1 MNDWLEDHKNLSK
14 FEKEFLTELLN
25 DIEKRENSSWAK
37 PWDFVETQNAF
48 TGHKYSGMN
57 NLFLELMSRAR
68 KFDDPRFATFNQAR
82 QNGYHIQKGS
92 KGLPIQFF
100 SFINKE
106 TKKPWNEEEFKEK
119 TKNMT
124 PEQKKKEADK
134 KIAIAKTFHVFN
146 AKNLISNENQK
157 TLSEN
162 IPITKFNKKVN
173 TNELIDKFEKNL
185 IENMEVGFNER
196 HSEGAFYTPALDEV
210 TMPLKEQFISYEE
223 RMATLLHELGH
234 ATGHEKRL
242 NRDLSGKFGSTN
254 YSKEEL
260 IVEMNSVF
268 MVNILGLKISEQQ
281 KENHLLYLDSWGKH
295 IKNDP
300 KEFLYALNDSLKI
313 KEYMLENGK
322 FNEIFLEEEVNLEQE
337 INLEDLK
344 SFAKAYNTFSLEE
357 YGNDFTEEETLK
369 TMQEQDYIMPIAYTE
384 VFDSL
389 DTIEYTKQVSYDLKN
404 EEVINNL
411 DSGFLSLETRQKISI
426 QDISSDLLNA
436 DFDSFISDD
445 SMDIDRDQITNLL
458 KLIAYTGEITYLE
471 DYIEKNN
478 LELISI
484 DKDLILKNKNYLLRN
499 IDNETLDFFEKY
511 NVKVDD
517 NFMKDIDYKN
527 LINFNISHYENLTE
541 DPITNEIIY
550 IPDIELKD
558 NEMKY
563 PSYKDLWEEIF
574 KNDFIED
581 LNSFTFEELLNNE
594 ELSKTENILDKLSSN
609 YKDIEKEIRNAKA
622 YELSI
627 KEVDLDNDGI
637 PDRIDIDDTR
647 NSVQTTSDLYLVG
660 NKTDKYSD
668 VDLPKAKNIK
678 ENEGKNER
686 EIEKPKRSI
695 GAMRI

>member
-14 FEKEFLTELLN
+14 FEKEFLSELLN
-25 DIEKRENSSWAK
+25 DIKKRENSSWAK
-37 PWDFVETQNAF
+37 SWDFVETQNAF

-57 NLFLELMSRAR
+57 ELFLELMSRIR
-68 KFDDPRFATFNQAR
+68 KYDDPRFATFNQAR
-82 QNGYHIQKGS
+82 QNDYHIQKGS

-106 TKKPWNEEEFKEK
+106 TKKPWNEAEFREK

-124 PEQKKKEADK
+124 PEEKQKEADK
-134 KIAIAKTFHVFN
+134 KIAIAKAFHVFN

-173 TNELIDKFEKNL
+173 TNEMIDKFELNL

-210 TMPLKEQFISYEE
+210 TMPLKEQFNSYEE

-242 NRDLSGKFGSTN
+242 NRDLSGKFGSTD

-260 IVEMNSVF
+260 KAEMNSVF
-268 MVNILGLKISEQQ
+268 MVNILGLKLSEQQ

-313 KEYMLENGK
+313 KDYMIENGK
-322 FNEIFLEEEVNLEQE
+322 FNEIFLEEEINLEQE

-357 YGNDFTEEETLK
+357 YENDFTEEETLK
-369 TMQEQDYIMPIAYTE
+369 SMQEQDYIMPIAYTE
-384 VFDSL
+384 DFDSL

-436 DFDSFISDD
+436 DFDSFISDE
-445 SMDIDRDQITNLL
+445 SMDIDRDQVTDMI
-458 KLIAYTGEITYLE
+458 KVAVYTESDKYIKDYATENNIEIKYLDLE
-471 DYIEKNN
+471 DPIQNKNH
-478 LELISI
+478 
-484 DKDLILKNKNYLLRN
+484 ILKD
-499 IDNETLDFFEKY
+499 IDNDFFEQHNLY
-511 NVKVDD
+511 MPES
-517 NFMKDIDYKN
+517 FMYDKDFKQLVSYQ
-527 LINFNISHYENLTE
+527 LSHYESVEEVEIGDTYKVLYNPDLTE
-541 DPITNEIIY
+541 DRKLEAYSN
-550 IPDIELKD
+550 
-558 NEMKY
+558 
-563 PSYKDLWEEIF
+563 YKDLWEQNF
-574 KNDFIED
+574 KSNFIED
-581 LNSFTFEELLNNE
+581 FNNFTLDDIESNE
-594 ELSKTENILDKLSSN
+594 ELNKVPNLLNKLSSN
-609 YKDIEKEIRNAKA
+609 DKDIRNAVRFAKE
-622 YELSI
+622 YRNSI
-627 KEVDLDNDGI
+627 KEKDLDNDGI
-637 PDRIDIDDTR
+637 PDRIDIYDTR
-647 NSVQTTSDLYLVG
+647 NSVQTTSDLHEVG
-660 NKTDKYSD
+660 NRTDKTHKD
-668 VDLPKAKNIK
+668 KQEK
-678 ENEGKNER
+678 EQKH
-686 EIEKPKRSI
+686 KPKSRT
-695 GAMRI
+695 R

>member
-14 FEKEFLTELLN
+14 FEKEFLSEFLN

-57 NLFLELMSRAR
+57 ELFLELMSRAR
-68 KFDDPRFATFNQAR
+68 KYDDPRFATFNQAR

-106 TKKPWNEEEFKEK
+106 TKKPWNEAEFREK

-124 PEQKKKEADK
+124 PEEKQKEADK

-210 TMPLKEQFISYEE
+210 TMPLKEQFNSYEE

-242 NRDLSGKFGSTN
+242 NRDLSGKFGTTN

-268 MVNILGLKISEQQ
+268 MVNTLGLEISDEQ

-295 IKNDP
+295 IKNNP

-322 FNEIFLEEEVNLEQE
+322 FNEIFLEEE

-344 SFAKAYNTFSLEE
+344 SFAKAYNTFSLKE
-357 YGNDFTEEETLK
+357 YENVFTEEETLK
-369 TMQEQDYIMPIAYTE
+369 TMQKQDYIMPIAYTE
-384 VFDSL
+384 DFDSL
-389 DTIEYTKQVSYDLKN
+389 NTIEYTKQVSYDLKN

-436 DFDSFISDD
+436 DFDSFISDE
-445 SMDIDRDQITNLL
+445 SMDIDRDQVTDMI
-458 KLIAYTGEITYLE
+458 KVAVYTESDKYIKDYATENNIEIKYLDLE
-471 DYIEKNN
+471 DPIQNKNH
-478 LELISI
+478 
-484 DKDLILKNKNYLLRN
+484 ILKD
-499 IDNETLDFFEKY
+499 IDNDFFEQHNLY
-511 NVKVDD
+511 MPES
-517 NFMKDIDYKN
+517 FMYDKDFKQLVSYQ
-527 LINFNISHYENLTE
+527 LSHYESVEEVEIGDTYKILYNPDLTE
-541 DPITNEIIY
+541 DRKLEVYSN
-550 IPDIELKD
+550 
-558 NEMKY
+558 
-563 PSYKDLWEEIF
+563 YKDLWEQNF
-574 KNDFIED
+574 KSDFIED
-581 LNSFTFEELLNNE
+581 FNNFTLDDIESNE
-594 ELSKTENILDKLSSN
+594 ELNKVPNLLNKLSSN
-609 YKDIEKEIRNAKA
+609 DKDIRNAVRSAKE
-622 YELSI
+622 YRNSI
-627 KEVDLDNDGI
+627 KEKDLDNDGI

-647 NSVQTTSDLYLVG
+647 NSVQTTSDLYEVG
-660 NKTDKYSD
+660 NRTDKTHKD
-668 VDLPKAKNIK
+668 QQEK
-678 ENEGKNER
+678 EQKH
-686 EIEKPKRSI
+686 KPKSRT
-695 GAMRI
+695 R

>member
-1 MNDWLEDHKNLSK
+1 
-14 FEKEFLTELLN
+14 
-25 DIEKRENSSWAK
+25 
-37 PWDFVETQNAF
+37 
-48 TGHKYSGMN
+48 
-57 NLFLELMSRAR
+57 
-68 KFDDPRFATFNQAR
+68 
-82 QNGYHIQKGS
+82 
-92 KGLPIQFF
+92 
-100 SFINKE
+100 
-106 TKKPWNEEEFKEK
+106 
-119 TKNMT
+119 
-124 PEQKKKEADK
+124 
-134 KIAIAKTFHVFN
+134 
-146 AKNLISNENQK
+146 
-157 TLSEN
+157 
-162 IPITKFNKKVN
+162 
-173 TNELIDKFEKNL
+173 
-185 IENMEVGFNER
+185 
-196 HSEGAFYTPALDEV
+196 
-210 TMPLKEQFISYEE
+210 
-223 RMATLLHELGH
+223 MA
-234 ATGHEKRL
+234 
-242 NRDLSGKFGSTN
+242 
-254 YSKEEL
+254 
-260 IVEMNSVF
+260 
-268 MVNILGLKISEQQ
+268 
-281 KENHLLYLDSWGKH
+281 
-295 IKNDP
+295 
-300 KEFLYALNDSLKI
+300 
-313 KEYMLENGK
+313 
-322 FNEIFLEEEVNLEQE
+322 
-337 INLEDLK
+337 
-344 SFAKAYNTFSLEE
+344 
-357 YGNDFTEEETLK
+357 
-369 TMQEQDYIMPIAYTE
+369 IAYTE
-384 VFDSL
+384 VFDSF
-389 DTIEYTKQVSYDLKN
+389 DTIEYEKQVSYDLKN
-404 EEVINNL
+404 KQVINNL
-411 DSGFLSLETRQKISI
+411 SNSFLSLETKQKNSI
-426 QDISSDLLNA
+426 QDMSNDLLNA